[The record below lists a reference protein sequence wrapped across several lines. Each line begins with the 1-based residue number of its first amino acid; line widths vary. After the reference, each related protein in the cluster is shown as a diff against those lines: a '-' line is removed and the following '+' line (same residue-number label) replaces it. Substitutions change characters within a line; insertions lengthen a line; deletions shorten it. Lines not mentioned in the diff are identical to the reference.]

1 MEKIVFNPSKNPTV
15 GVEVEAQL
23 IDNDSGDLVNIAEG
37 IIKKYNNEDRV
48 KHELYLSTVEI
59 TSSPLMNT
67 NDTYNELSTIFKNV
81 LEIAKDKN
89 AGLILSGSHPFAIY
103 ENQVITDVNPRY
115 GEFADKYGWAVRR
128 LLTFGMHVHVGVDSK
143 EKAIA
148 VHDEIRKYLPLILA
162 LSASSPFWRGKDTEL
177 YCSRLSVF
185 QGLPNTGLPEP
196 YHEWSQY
203 EQSLQTLVKAG
214 VIKPDVGYRQVW
226 KDVRIHPEYGTI
238 ETRIADS
245 MPSLIETVA
254 VATLV
259 QALVIKIGREW
270 DEGTLSEPDPNWL
283 IERNR
288 WSAIKEGL
296 NAKFITGL
304 DGKTVPV
311 IDVIKNLVSELSDI
325 GKELGSINR
334 LNYINNILESTP
346 FVETMRNIHYE
357 SSLVS
362 LVKELQKK
370 LFNSLS
376 EGN

>member
-1 MEKIVFNPSKNPTV
+1 MEKIVFNPSEKPTV

-23 IDNDSGDLVNIAEG
+23 VDNDSGDLVNIAEG

-59 TSSPLMNT
+59 TSSPLMDT
-67 NDTYNELSTIFKNV
+67 NDTYKELSSIFNKV
-81 LEIAKDKN
+81 LEIANENN
-89 AGLILSGSHPFAIY
+89 ASLISAGSHPFAMY
-103 ENQVITDVNPRY
+103 EDQVITDVNPRY

-128 LLTFGMHVHVGVDSK
+128 LLTFGMHVHVGIDSK
-143 EKAIA
+143 EKAVA
-148 VHDEIRKYLPLILA
+148 VHDEIRKYLPLFLA

-177 YCSRLSVF
+177 HCSRLSVF

-226 KDVRIHPEYGTI
+226 KDVRIHPEYGTV

-245 MPSLIETVA
+245 MPSLIETVS

-259 QALVIKIGREW
+259 QALVIKIGRDWEA
-270 DEGTLSEPDPNWL
+270 GRLSEPDPNWL

-288 WSAIKEGL
+288 WAAIKEGL
-296 NAKFITGL
+296 NAQFITDT
-304 DGKTVPV
+304 DGNTKPIVEVT
-311 IDVIKNLVSELSDI
+311 KNLLSDLSEI
-325 GKELGSINR
+325 GEELGSINR
-334 LNYINNILESTP
+334 LNFVNNILESTP
-346 FVETMRNIHYE
+346 LVETMRNIHKE
-357 SSLVS
+357 SSLVG

-370 LFNSLS
+370 LLNSLS
-376 EGN
+376 EDN

>member
-1 MEKIVFNPSKNPTV
+1 
-15 GVEVEAQL
+15 
-23 IDNDSGDLVNIAEG
+23 
-37 IIKKYNNEDRV
+37 
-48 KHELYLSTVEI
+48 
-59 TSSPLMNT
+59 
-67 NDTYNELSTIFKNV
+67 
-81 LEIAKDKN
+81 
-89 AGLILSGSHPFAIY
+89 
-103 ENQVITDVNPRY
+103 
-115 GEFADKYGWAVRR
+115 
-128 LLTFGMHVHVGVDSK
+128 
-143 EKAIA
+143 
-148 VHDEIRKYLPLILA
+148 
-162 LSASSPFWRGKDTEL
+162 
-177 YCSRLSVF
+177 
-185 QGLPNTGLPEP
+185 
-196 YHEWSQY
+196 
-203 EQSLQTLVKAG
+203 
-214 VIKPDVGYRQVW
+214 VW

-288 WSAIKEGL
+288 WAAIKEGL

>member
-23 IDNDSGDLVNIAEG
+23 VDNDSGDLVNIAEG

-288 WSAIKEGL
+288 WSAIKEGH